1 VTPGFQGNVLVVDLS
16 RRSIHKEELPEEEYR
31 RYFGGTGFAAKKLLI
46 ELEPGIDPLEPENV
60 VVFAAGPL
68 TGGPFAGT
76 GRISVS
82 AKSPLTDGFGT
93 AEGGGFFGAE
103 MRRAGFDAVV
113 VRGKSETPVYLF
125 LHDGT
130 AEIRD
135 ASRLVGKTTHEAE
148 TIIKEEL
155 GDRLVRVSQCG
166 VAGEKLVRFAGVAN
180 DVTHYA
186 GRTGI
191 GAVMGSKN
199 LRAIAARGKQSVSV
213 RDRDAVRKLSAWM
226 NENWKAL
233 AYGLYD
239 TGTAGG
245 VMALNAASGLP
256 TRNFREGI
264 FEGAEK
270 ISGQTMRDTVLVE
283 RGGCYACPIRCKRV
297 TKASGEFGPE
307 PVYGGPEYETIGSL
321 GSCCGV
327 DDLEA
332 ICRGNEIC
340 NAYGLD
346 TISAGVTIAFAMECF
361 ENGVLTLKDTD
372 GIELRFG
379 NGDAMVKI
387 LRKIAMREGIGD
399 LLAEGT
405 VRAAQ
410 AIGKGAAQFAMHV
423 RGQEVPMHE
432 PRLKWGLGLGY
443 GVSITGAD
451 HMHNMHDTGYER
463 EGGSVQEVRG
473 LGVINVP
480 IPAQDLSLEKVH
492 LLRTVTMMQ
501 HFDNCAVI
509 CNFIPWSAQQK
520 SDLVRGVTGWETT
533 PAELLTIGER
543 SHVLARV
550 FNIREGLSAED
561 ERLPRRFFEAFREG
575 ALAGKVYDED
585 TWNAAKLAYYRMSG
599 WTDAGIPRKETLA
612 RLGISWASEYLPA
625 SERKINYVD

>member
-1 VTPGFQGNVLVVDLS
+1 VVGLTKRSLQRERLS
-16 RRSIHKEELPEEEYR
+16 EEEYR
-31 RYFGGTGFAAKKLLI
+31 RYFGGTGFAAKRLLT
-46 ELEPGIDPLEPENV
+46 ELKPGTDPLGPENV
-60 VVFAAGPL
+60 LVFASGPL

-76 GRISVS
+76 GRISTS
-82 AKSPLTDGFGT
+82 ARSPLTGGFGT

-113 VRGKSETPVYLF
+113 VKGKSDTPVYLF
-125 LHDGT
+125 LHDGE

-135 ASRLVGKTTHEAE
+135 ASRLAGKTTYEAE
-148 TIIKEEL
+148 EIIKEET

-166 VAGEKLVRFAGVAN
+166 VAGEKLVRFAGIAN

-186 GRTGI
+186 GRSGI

-199 LRAIAARGKQSVSV
+199 LRAIAVRGKLGVPV
-213 RDRDAVRKLSAWM
+213 RDPGVVRKLAAWM
-226 NENWKAL
+226 NENWKNL
-233 AYGLYD
+233 SYGLYD

-245 VMALNAASGLP
+245 VMGLNATGGLP

-297 TKASGEFGPE
+297 TKASGEFGQE
-307 PVYGGPEYETIGSL
+307 PVYGGPEYETIASL

-361 ENGVLTLKDTD
+361 ENGILTLKDT
-372 GIELRFG
+372 GGVELRFG
-379 NGDAMVKI
+379 NADAMVKM
-387 LRKIAMREGIGD
+387 LRMIAMREGIGD

-405 VRAAQ
+405 VRAAR
-410 AIGKGAAQFAMHV
+410 AIGKGAEQFAMHV
-423 RGQEVPMHE
+423 RAQEIPMHE

-451 HMHNMHDTGYER
+451 HMHNMHDTGYES
-463 EGGSVQEVRG
+463 EGGSVEQVRG
-473 LGVINVP
+473 LGVTSVP
-480 IPAQDLSLEKVH
+480 ISAQDLSFEKVH

-520 SDLVRGVTGWETT
+520 SDLVRAVTGWDTS
-533 PAELLTIGER
+533 PAELMSIGER
-543 SHVLARV
+543 AHVLARV
-550 FNIREGLSAED
+550 FNIREGLSPAD
-561 ERLPRRFFEAFREG
+561 ERLPKRFFEAFKKG
-575 ALAGKVYDED
+575 PLAGKVYDED

-612 RLGISWASEYLPA
+612 RLGISWASEYLPR
-625 SERKINYVD
+625 E